1 VKKDTW
7 TFTNNR
13 NNESFDLD
21 ILDATRGPAVVDA
34 TSFYKKSGMF
44 LHDPGF
50 GSTSGCSSDIT
61 YVDGNKGE
69 LKYRGYDIEELT
81 SNYKYL
87 DICYLLLHKKL
98 PDKKEAFDFDMELR
112 HRSFINTGITKLF
125 ASFRDNAHPMA
136 TLSASISALAT
147 FYFEHLD
154 IESPDEMKLM
164 ESRVIAKM
172 PTLAACAFRHSQ
184 GVPLI
189 FPDIERSF
197 TENFLYMMR
206 AFPDGK
212 MPLVDGKQK
221 LIRDVEV
228 RALDTIFSLHADHEQ
243 NASTTAVRAVGS
255 TGAHPYAAISAGI
268 SALWGKAHGGA
279 NEAVIHQL
287 EMIGDISNID
297 KYIAK
302 AKDKQDPFRLMGF
315 GHRVYKNYD
324 PRAKILKKLKN
335 ELRDELGIDGRLI
348 KIADKLE
355 EVALHDEYFIKRNL
369 YPNVDFYSGLIL
381 IALKIKTN
389 MFTPIF
395 VIGRTVGWITQ
406 LAEQLN
412 DKSGRI
418 VRPRQLYTGK

>member
-1 VKKDTW
+1 MKQNTC
-7 TFTNNR
+7 TITNNK
-13 NNESFDLD
+13 NGESFDFN
-21 ILDATRGPAVVDA
+21 IIDATRGPSVVD
-34 TSFYKKSGMF
+34 TSSFYGKSGMF

-50 GSTSGCSSDIT
+50 ASTSGCVSDIT
-61 YVDGNKGE
+61 YIDGEKGE
-69 LKYRGYDIEELT
+69 LRHRGYDIEDLIAK
-81 SNYKYL
+81 YKYL
-87 DICYLLLHKKL
+87 DICYLLLNKKL
-98 PDKKEAFDFDMELR
+98 PNAKEANDFDMELR
-112 HRSFINTGITKLF
+112 HRSFVHNGLTKLF

-136 TLSASISALAT
+136 TLSASISALTT

-154 IESPDEMKLM
+154 INSPKEMKIM
-164 ESRVIAKM
+164 ESRIIAKI

-212 MPLVDGKQK
+212 MPLINGNQR

-243 NASTTAVRAVGS
+243 NASTTAVRVVGS
-255 TGAHPYAAISAGI
+255 TGAHPYAAISAGV

-279 NEAVIHQL
+279 NEAVIEQL
-287 EMIGDISNID
+287 RMIGDVSNID

-302 AKDKQDPFRLMGF
+302 AKDKEDPFRLMGF

-324 PRAKILKKLKN
+324 PRAKILKKLKD
-335 ELRDELGIDGRLI
+335 ELRDELGIDGNLI

-355 EVALHDEYFIKRNL
+355 EVALSDEYFIKRNL

-381 IALKIKTN
+381 TALKIKTS

-406 LAEQLN
+406 LAEQLS
-412 DKSGRI
+412 DKKAKI
-418 VRPRQLYTGK
+418 TRPRQLYIGK

>member
-1 VKKDTW
+1 MKKDTW

-13 NNESFDLD
+13 NNESFDFD
-21 ILDATRGPAVVDA
+21 ILDGSRGPAVVDTA
-34 TSFYKKSGMF
+34 SFYKQSGMF

-50 GSTSGCSSDIT
+50 NSTSGCASDIT
-61 YVDGNKGE
+61 YIDGNKGE
-69 LKYRGYDIEELT
+69 LRHRGYDIEELT
-81 SNYKYL
+81 SKYKYL
-87 DICYLLLHKKL
+87 DICYLLLNKRL
-98 PDKKEAFDFDMELR
+98 PNKKEAFDFDMELR
-112 HRSFINTGITKLF
+112 HRSFIHTGITELF

-136 TLSASISALAT
+136 TLSASISALST

-154 IESPDEMKLM
+154 IESPAEMRLM
-164 ESRVIAKM
+164 ESRIIAKI

-221 LIRDVEV
+221 FIKDVEV

-243 NASTTAVRAVGS
+243 NASTTAVRTVGS
-255 TGAHPYAAISAGI
+255 TGAHPYAAISAGV

-297 KYIAK
+297 TYIAK

-315 GHRVYKNYD
+315 GHRVYKSYD
-324 PRAKILKKLKN
+324 PRAKILKRLKD

-355 EVALHDEYFIKRNL
+355 EVALNDEYFIKRNL

-406 LAEQLN
+406 LAEQLE

-418 VRPRQLYTGK
+418 VRPRQLYVGK